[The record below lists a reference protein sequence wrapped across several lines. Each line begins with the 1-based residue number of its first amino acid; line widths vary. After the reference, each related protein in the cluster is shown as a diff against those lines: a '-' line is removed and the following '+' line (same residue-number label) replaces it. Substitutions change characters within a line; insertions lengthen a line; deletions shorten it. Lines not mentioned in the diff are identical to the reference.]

1 MTEHVALLP
10 SSNQLEAEVAAN
22 QASLAPGACL
32 NCRRQKQRCDR
43 VIPQCSRCSTKAIRC
58 VYPTKD
64 NGAVGGLVPVS
75 SSTSHMLIPCSRPC
89 SFHLSPHG
97 ERDLLWAAC
106 SRQGSYMQ
114 GGYSQPTLYHVVR
127 DIFDHSG
134 ISVTDVVTRY
144 FDLAHYWLPILDRRA
159 VYDEAARF
167 NLDEAGNHDAFALL
181 LLCMHTFTESPCENQ
196 PQPTQNLLYRTLR
209 QLFVILQSSP
219 DILARTLLQCGI
231 ILTAYACGHGMT
243 QEAYETLTICIGLIR
258 RLSIDNYVT
267 TEPRVGADHGL
278 YDHLELDLCW
288 SGIILL
294 DRTIVLSNIDQ
305 CLPYLIEAHHIPPSS
320 GIFQAS
326 KSDLYSRDAIR
337 NLLARAEHVLRL
349 GDMLKNVN
357 GPDAEK
363 YEFVETAVCNEIAD
377 FIRTTEG
384 GKFPLCETVAMALSA
399 LIMLYR
405 KQNYYRM
412 SIDNFTVLRAVLTFN
427 SIHNMIMD
435 TCRDEAEWV
444 QAHGW
449 SNNSRPCFLG
459 LCCLYGAAAHLDE
472 LRAEGLS
479 REDVWT
485 LRNSL
490 VEFSHRWK
498 LGERFLNHLN
508 SVNRIR
514 NVPNQG
520 SAT

>member
-1 MTEHVALLP
+1 MTEHVALVSI
-10 SSNQLEAEVAAN
+10 SSQLEAEVAAN
-22 QASLAPGACL
+22 RAGVAPGTCL

-58 VYPTKD
+58 VYPTKND
-64 NGAVGGLVPVS
+64 GAVRGLVQVS
-75 SSTSHMLIPCSRPC
+75 SSTSHMLISCSRPC

-106 SRQGSYMQ
+106 SKHGSYTQ
-114 GGYSQPTLYHVVR
+114 GNYSQPTLYHVVR

-144 FDLAHYWLPILDRRA
+144 FDLAHYWLPILDKES
-159 VYDEAARF
+159 VYEEATRF

-196 PQPTQNLLYRTLR
+196 PQPTQNILYRTLR

-219 DILARTLLQCGI
+219 DIFPRTLLQCGI
-231 ILTAYACGHGMT
+231 ILTAYACGHGMSK
-243 QEAYETLTICIGLIR
+243 EAYETLTVCIGLIR
-258 RLSIDNYVT
+258 RLSIDGYVT
-267 TEPRVGADHGL
+267 AEHMMGAGHNR
-278 YDHLELDLCW
+278 YDQLQLDLCW

-294 DRTIVLSNIDQ
+294 DRTIVLSNINH
-305 CLPYLIEAHHIPPSS
+305 CLPYLVEAHHVPPNSV
-320 GIFQAS
+320 IFQVS
-326 KSDLYSRDAIR
+326 KSDLYGRDAIR
-337 NLLARAEHVLRL
+337 NLLARAAHVLRL
-349 GDMLKNVN
+349 GDMLKNIN
-357 GPDAEK
+357 GPDTDE
-363 YEFVETAVCNEIAD
+363 YEAVETSICNEISEY
-377 FIRTTEG
+377 IRTTEG

-412 SIDNFTVLRAVLTFN
+412 SIDNPRAILTFN
-427 SIHNMIMD
+427 CVHNMIMD

-449 SNNSRPCFLG
+449 FNNTRPCFLG

-472 LRAEGLS
+472 LRVEGMS
-479 REDVWT
+479 TEDIWT

-490 VEFSHRWK
+490 LEFSNRWK
-498 LGERFLNHLN
+498 LGESFLSHLN
-508 SVNRIR
+508 SIKRISS
-514 NVPNQG
+514 V
-520 SAT
+520 

>member
-1 MTEHVALLP
+1 MTHT
-10 SSNQLEAEVAAN
+10 SKAAT
-22 QASLAPGACL
+22 L
-32 NCRRQKQRCDR
+32 NRRF
-43 VIPQCSRCSTKAIRC
+43 I
-58 VYPTKD
+58 
-64 NGAVGGLVPVS
+64 
-75 SSTSHMLIPCSRPC
+75 TS
-89 SFHLSPHG
+89 
-97 ERDLLWAAC
+97 
-106 SRQGSYMQ
+106 
-114 GGYSQPTLYHVVR
+114 
-127 DIFDHSG
+127 
-134 ISVTDVVTRY
+134 Y
-144 FDLAHYWLPILDRRA
+144 FDLAHYWLPILDREA

-181 LLCMHTFTESPCENQ
+181 LLYIP
-196 PQPTQNLLYRTLR
+196 
-209 QLFVILQSSP
+209 
-219 DILARTLLQCGI
+219 ARTLLQCGI

-243 QEAYETLTICIGLIR
+243 KEAYETLTICIGLIR
-258 RLSIDNYVT
+258 RLSIDDYVT
-267 TEPRVGADHGL
+267 AGPRMGADHSL

-294 DRTIVLSNIDQ
+294 DRTIVLSNIDH
-305 CLPYLIEAHHIPPSS
+305 CLPYLLEASHIPPNS
-320 GIFQAS
+320 GIFQAT
-326 KSDLYSRDAIR
+326 KSDLYSQDAIR

-349 GDMLKNVN
+349 GDMLKNIN

-363 YEFVETAVCNEIAD
+363 YEAVETAVCNEIAD

-412 SIDNFTVLRAVLTFN
+412 SIDNFNVLRAVLTFN

-472 LRAEGLS
+472 LRAEGLA
-479 REDVWT
+479 REDIWT

-490 VEFSHRWK
+490 AEFSNRWK
-498 LGERFLNHLN
+498 LGDHAGDRRPDPKAKTAVLLSSGPFCCAPSSDFVILDFILEIW
-508 SVNRIR
+508 VQPIDI
-514 NVPNQG
+514 
-520 SAT
+520 

>member
-1 MTEHVALLP
+1 MAV
-10 SSNQLEAEVAAN
+10 
-22 QASLAPGACL
+22 
-32 NCRRQKQRCDR
+32 R
-43 VIPQCSRCSTKAIRC
+43 KAIRC

-64 NGAVGGLVPVS
+64 NGAVRGLAPVS

-97 ERDLLWAAC
+97 KRDLLWAAC
-106 SRQGSYMQ
+106 SKHDSYIQGS
-114 GGYSQPTLYHVVR
+114 YSQPTLYRVVR
-127 DIFDHSG
+127 DIFDHGG

-144 FDLAHYWLPILDRRA
+144 FDLAHYWLPILDREA
-159 VYDEAARF
+159 VYDEAASF
-167 NLDEAGNHDAFALL
+167 NLDEAGNHDGFALL

-196 PQPTQNLLYRTLR
+196 PQPTQNVLYRTLR

-219 DILARTLLQCGI
+219 DIPARTLLQCGI
-231 ILTAYACGHGMT
+231 ILTAYACGHGMAK
-243 QEAYETLTICIGLIR
+243 EAYETLTICIGLIR
-258 RLSIDNYVT
+258 RLSIDEYVT
-267 TEPRVGADHGL
+267 AEPRMGADHGL

-305 CLPYLIEAHHIPPSS
+305 CLPYLVEAHHIPPNS
-320 GIFQAS
+320 GIFQAT
-326 KSDLYSRDAIR
+326 KSDLYSRHAIR

-349 GDMLKNVN
+349 GEMLKNIN

-363 YEFVETAVCNEIAD
+363 YEAVETAVCNEIAE

-412 SIDNFTVLRAVLTFN
+412 SIDNFNVLRAVLTFN

-498 LGERFLNHLN
+498 LGGMPFSRPFAVRMQNLMVKAESFLKHLS
-508 SVNRIR
+508 SVKRI
-514 NVPNQG
+514 NDVQNQG
-520 SAT
+520 GAS